1 MSAAPWSAGDAA
13 ASIAL
18 PADSVDCHH
27 HVYDNRF
34 PYDPDTKM
42 RLPDATVAHYRQLQQ
57 RLGLQRN
64 VIVQPSS
71 YGTDNRCLVDAL
83 REFGNSARGV
93 AVIDDS
99 ISEHELLSLHEVGVR
114 GVRFNFSRPAGA
126 GMELLGRI
134 ASRIAPLGWHVQVHT
149 LGARYVALEPHLRAL
164 PVPLV
169 IDHLGRVP
177 QPDGVLHESFAVLR
191 RLMERGDTWIKLS
204 GAYHDSLIGAPL
216 YADTGVMVRTW
227 LDDAPDRVVWGTDWP
242 HPAAIVGE
250 KPMPDD
256 AGLLDLFGEWTGNS
270 ALLKKVMVDNPCRLY
285 GFGEPDA
292 TEN

>member
-1 MSAAPWSAGDAA
+1 MSAAPWSAGEAA

-18 PADSVDCHH
+18 PAGSVDCHH

-34 PYDPDTKM
+34 PYDPATKM

-83 REFGNSARGV
+83 LAFGSSARGV
-93 AVIDDS
+93 AVVDDS
-99 ISEHELLSLHEVGVR
+99 ISEAELQSLHDAGVR

-134 ASRIAPLGWHVQVHT
+134 AARIAPLGWHVQVHT
-149 LGARYVALEPHLRAL
+149 LGAGYLTLEPHLSAL

-177 QPDGVLHESFAVLR
+177 QPEGVRHESFAVLR
-191 RLMERGDTWIKLS
+191 RLMDRGDTWIKLS
-204 GAYHDSLIGAPL
+204 GAYHDSLIGAPS

-256 AGLLDLFGEWTGNS
+256 ARLLDLFGEWTGNS
-270 ALLKKVMVDNPCRLY
+270 ALLKKVLVDNPCRLY
-285 GFGEPDA
+285 GFASPGA

>member
-1 MSAAPWSAGDAA
+1 MSAAPWSSGEAA
-13 ASIAL
+13 ANTAL
-18 PADSVDCHH
+18 PVGSVDCHH

-42 RLPDATVAHYRQLQQ
+42 RLPDATVAHYRQLQR

-83 REFGNSARGV
+83 HEFGSSARGV

-99 ISEHELLSLHEVGVR
+99 ISDHELQFLDEAGVR

-134 ASRIAPLGWHVQVHT
+134 AARIAPFGWHIQVHT
-149 LGARYVALEPHLRAL
+149 LGAGYVALESHLRAL

-177 QPDGVLHESFAVLR
+177 QPEGVQHESFAVLR
-191 RLMERGDTWIKLS
+191 RLMDRGDTWIKLS
-204 GAYHDSLIGAPL
+204 GAYHDSLAGAPH

-227 LDDAPDRVVWGTDWP
+227 LDDAPERVVWGTDWP

-256 AGLLDLFGEWTGNS
+256 ARLLDLFGEWAGDG
-270 ALLKKVMVDNPCRLY
+270 ALLKKVMVGNPCRLY
-285 GFGEPDA
+285 GFAEPDS